1 MAYEMAGRHISNAAT
16 PLHVA
21 TDAHA
26 DDPTYLELA
35 PGGPNSM
42 RPRKPQVKY
51 HNDEVPLPDD
61 HPAAMRGGSV
71 SGRSGQ

>member
-1 MAYEMAGRHISNAAT
+1 MAEMAGRHISSTAQ

-26 DDPTYLELA
+26 DDPTYLELT

-42 RPRKPQVKY
+42 RPRKPKVKY